1 MLFVNLTSNA
11 DKETLRA
18 VIADDRIVNQGVKF
32 DEKTGAPTAR
42 IRERGGLLRIR
53 CVLIGGA
60 SKDNGYLFGT
70 AFLGTL
76 KQTPSGTR
84 LRGVIITEPLLHL
97 IWALALAYFVY
108 MCFAVGGIS
117 LVPIFLSLLVY
128 FMFREEYRKQGILK
142 RYLARAAKRA
152 R

>member
-42 IRERGGLLRIR
+42 IRERGKLLRIR
-53 CVLIGGA
+53 CELIGGA
-60 SKDNGYLFGT
+60 SKDNGYFFGT

-76 KQTPSGTR
+76 KEAPSGSTWCR
-84 LRGVIITEPLLHL
+84 RS
-97 IWALALAYFVY
+97 W
-108 MCFAVGGIS
+108 
-117 LVPIFLSLLVY
+117 
-128 FMFREEYRKQGILK
+128 
-142 RYLARAAKRA
+142 
-152 R
+152 